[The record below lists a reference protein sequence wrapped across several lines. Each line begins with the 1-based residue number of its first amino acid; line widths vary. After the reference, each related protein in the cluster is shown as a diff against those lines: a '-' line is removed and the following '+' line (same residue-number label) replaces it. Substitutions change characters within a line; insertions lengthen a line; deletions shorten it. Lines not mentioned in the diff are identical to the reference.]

1 MYNKLKATIKQF
13 VNTNDVATIVVG
25 DSNWYK
31 LQGVITNL
39 YGSAVSNTEFWG
51 DVFFDIC
58 YDLNI
63 NIEFEE

>member
-1 MYNKLKATIKQF
+1 MYNDLKATVKQF
-13 VNTNDVATIVVG
+13 VNTNNVATIVVG

-58 YDLNI
+58 YDLKI
-63 NIEFEE
+63 NIIFED

>member
-1 MYNKLKATIKQF
+1 MYNELKTIVKQF
-13 VNTNDVATIVVG
+13 VNTNNVATIVVG

-31 LQGVITNL
+31 LQGIITDL

-58 YDLNI
+58 YDLKI

>member
-13 VNTNDVATIVVG
+13 VNTNNIATIVVG

-31 LQGVITNL
+31 LQGIITDL

-58 YDLNI
+58 YDLKI